1 MRIVALISLITMLAA
16 CSDKDALAF
25 DGYFFKAKV
34 KTEREDRAAM
44 IVTVS
49 PAAQSIDGARE
60 AGRYEAIRYCIHN
73 FGKSEIDW
81 TYGPDAPVEG
91 LQVSGDAL
99 IFQGRCTG

>member
-1 MRIVALISLITMLAA
+1 MRLFLIFACCVSLAA
-16 CSDKDALAF
+16 CSDKDAIAF
-25 DGYFFKAKV
+25 EGYVFKAKV
-34 KTEREDRAAM
+34 KTERADRAAM

-60 AGRYEAIRYCIHN
+60 AGRYEAIRYCIRH

-99 IFQGRCTG
+99 IFQGRCAG